1 MTEPARPIS
10 VEGKITIKVGSVELI
25 LTAEEARGLHF
36 QLGSM
41 LGANPS
47 YPVYPIFPSYPSS
60 GTGYPWDTTIVV
72 SSDPAKTSMNNPA
85 WFVAPG
91 QWRPDVKY
99 GFAGYEK
106 EN

>member
-41 LGANPS
+41 LGSNPS
-47 YPVYPIFPSYPSS
+47 YPVYPIFPSYPNS
-60 GTGYPWDTTIVV
+60 GTRDPWGTTIVV

-99 GFAGYEK
+99 GSAGYEK